1 MPREYATAKAFR
13 IAPEDRLNKT
23 AEAEQMQANRLR
35 RQGAFDRLLARL
47 FRTDPAPIISG
58 AA

>member
-1 MPREYATAKAFR
+1 VPREYATAKAFR

-23 AEAEQMQANRLR
+23 TK
-35 RQGAFDRLLARL
+35 
-47 FRTDPAPIISG
+47 RTDPAPIISG